1 MSAVVSAIGDAIG
14 GIVEGVGDVVEGVGD
29 VIGDI
34 GSAIDDYVIQPI
46 LDDPLTAIATV
57 AGAAI
62 LGPMIAPS
70 LGVFGAGATAV
81 GAGLGAAAGNTTAGL
96 VQGEDFDEAIKG
108 GVIAG
113 LTAGVTQGAFD
124 YFGDGSSAF
133 SGSTETG
140 LRTLPG
146 EGIAPDVSGATLL
159 SEGVPD
165 VNLPGGT
172 GATTS
177 AVPPQPNL
185 NPTLLDPL
193 DDALTTS
200 LDDAVVP
207 APKVA
212 APTSSP
218 LTTATTRNYLTEGL
232 DDSFGKLRV
241 PKYDPMAPLPRDLMG
256 NIDYSLGAGMQSTN
270 PGLQLPSSP
279 SLSSMGGGQGLTIAQ
294 EAIPDFTYSMNSLD
308 PSIRGMSDSW
318 VGESGKLYGAGTPAG
333 TVGELGFTPTP
344 KQFSYD
350 LPSVTPRSLGD
361 KLKNFDLTDINAGD
375 MKTLAGKAVD
385 YAIENPLTT
394 LAGITLATGVL
405 SQDAPPNAQ
414 PNPGST
420 RDPSFTRPMDQYNYM
435 RQQQQY
441 GGDFTKYGQAGGEHR
456 FFTPSR
462 FELITPPP
470 AAARD
475 GGLMQMRQAY
485 QAGGRAAPMN
495 PRMMQTGMPAGG
507 MGRGMPSQGG
517 LNQAMQTGNMPPA
530 GGMPMRGSP
539 QPVNRN
545 PRTSYYQYGT
555 PPGASKPGMA
565 AGGALNMVRSY
576 NIGGGADGR
585 SDDVDAVLSDGEYV
599 FDAETVALLGNG
611 SSEAGADRLDQM
623 REQIRKQKGKHLAQ
637 GKISPDAQSPLSYLK
652 RS

>member
-14 GIVEGVGDVVEGVGD
+14 GIVEGVGDVVESVGD
-29 VIGDI
+29 VLGDI

-62 LGPMIAPS
+62 LGPMAVPY
-70 LGVFGAGATAV
+70 LGAFGAGAGAV
-81 GAGLGAAAGNTTAGL
+81 GAGLGAFAGNTTAGL
-96 VQGEDFDEAIKG
+96 VQGEEFDEAIKG
-108 GVIAG
+108 GLISGVTAG
-113 LTAGVTQGAFD
+113 LTQGAFD
-124 YFGDGSSAF
+124 YFGGPSA
-133 SGSTETG
+133 
-140 LRTLPG
+140 
-146 EGIAPDVSGATLL
+146 AA
-159 SEGVPD
+159 VPD
-165 VNLPGGT
+165 EALAGAADDPLGQFLASKNNFADVDVGIPGGT

-177 AVPPQPNL
+177 AVPPPPSLTPTAL
-185 NPTLLDPL
+185 NPIDETLATTL
-193 DDALTTS
+193 DDI
-200 LDDAVVP
+200 AVP
-207 APKVA
+207 PPKVTT
-212 APTSSP
+212 PGP
-218 LTTATTRNYLTEGL
+218 LNQLVTE
-232 DDSFGKLRV
+232 V
-241 PKYDPMAPLPRDLMG
+241 PKDYSYGLKVPKFDPMAPLPRDLSG
-256 NIDYSLGAGMQSTN
+256 NIDYSLGAGMQN
-270 PGLQLPSSP
+270 QGGIGLQLPKSP
-279 SLSSMGGGQGLTIAQ
+279 SLSSMGGGSGLTIAQ

-318 VGESGKLYGAGTPAG
+318 VGESGKLYGAGTPSG

-344 KQFSYD
+344 GKLSYD
-350 LPSVTPRSLGD
+350 LPKVEPKTLTD
-361 KLKNFDLTDINAGD
+361 KLKNFDFDEISASD
-375 MKTLAGKAVD
+375 MSGLAGKALD

-405 SQDAPPNAQ
+405 SQGGPPNAQ

-420 RDPSFTRPMDQYNYM
+420 RDPNFTRPMDIYNYY
-435 RQQQQY
+435 RDQQNYDDDIYRYAQQ
-441 GGDFTKYGQAGGEHR
+441 GGEHK

-462 FELITPPP
+462 FELVTPPP
-470 AAARD
+470 VTAQA
-475 GGLMQMRQAY
+475 GGLMRMKQAY

-507 MGRGMPSQGG
+507 MGRGMPAQSR

-555 PPGASKPGMA
+555 PPGAPKPGMS

>member
-14 GIVEGVGDVVEGVGD
+14 GIVEGVGDVIEGVGD

-108 GVIAG
+108 GVISG
-113 LTAGVTQGAFD
+113 ITAGITQGAFD
-124 YFGDGSSAF
+124 YF
-133 SGSTETG
+133 STPGTPTTG
-140 LRTLPG
+140 PTVADPLDDLLARTNNFADVDV
-146 EGIAPDVSGATLL
+146 GI
-159 SEGVPD
+159 
-165 VNLPGGT
+165 PGGT

-177 AVPPQPNL
+177 AVPPPPSITPTAL
-185 NPTLLDPL
+185 NPIDDTLTSSL

-207 APKVA
+207 PPKVA

-555 PPGASKPGMA
+555 PPGAPKPGMA

>member
-29 VIGDI
+29 VLGDI

-62 LGPMIAPS
+62 LGPMIAPA
-70 LGVFGAGATAV
+70 LGGLGAAAGAV
-81 GAGLGAAAGNTTAGL
+81 GAGLGAAAGNTSAGL

-108 GVIAG
+108 GLIAG
-113 LTAGVTQGAFD
+113 VTAGVTQGAFD
-124 YFGDGSSAF
+124 YFGGPSA
-133 SGSTETG
+133 
-140 LRTLPG
+140 
-146 EGIAPDVSGATLL
+146 AA
-159 SEGVPD
+159 VPD
-165 VNLPGGT
+165 EALAGAADDPLGAFLAKNNNFADIDVGLPGGT

-177 AVPPQPNL
+177 AVPPPPSLTPTAL
-185 NPTLLDPL
+185 NPIDETLATTL
-193 DDALTTS
+193 DDV
-200 LDDAVVP
+200 AVP
-207 APKVA
+207 PPKVA
-212 APTSSP
+212 APTTSSP
-218 LTTATTRNYLTEGL
+218 LSTATPRNYLTEGI
-232 DDSFGKLRV
+232 DDSFGKIKL

-256 NIDYSLGAGMQSTN
+256 NIDYSLGAGMQSTG

-279 SLSSMGGGQGLTIAQ
+279 SIASMGGGQGLTLAQ
-294 EAIPDFTYSMNSLD
+294 EAVPDFTYSMNSLD

-318 VGESGKLYGAGTPAG
+318 VGESGKLYGAGKPAG
-333 TVGELGFTPTP
+333 TVGEYGFTAAP
-344 KQFSYD
+344 KQFSYE
-350 LPSVTPRSLGD
+350 LPSVAPKTLGD
-361 KLKNFDLTDINAGD
+361 KLKNFDFDEINTGD
-375 MKTLAGKAVD
+375 MKSLAGKAVD

-405 SQDAPPNAQ
+405 SQDAPPNSQ

-441 GGDFTKYGQAGGEHR
+441 GGDFTKYGQAGGEHK

-462 FELITPPP
+462 FELITPP

-475 GGLMQMRQAY
+475 GGLMQMRQAF

-507 MGRGMPSQGG
+507 MGRGMPMRGG
-517 LNQAMQTGNMPPA
+517 LEQAMQTGNMPPA
-530 GGMPMRGSP
+530 GSSNMPQGRP

-555 PPGASKPGMA
+555 PPGGAPKPGMA
-565 AGGALNMVRSY
+565 DGGALNMVRSY

>member
-108 GVIAG
+108 GVVAG

-124 YFGDGSSAF
+124 YF
-133 SGSTETG
+133 STPGAPTTG
-140 LRTLPG
+140 PAVTDPLDDLLARTNNFADVDV
-146 EGIAPDVSGATLL
+146 GI
-159 SEGVPD
+159 
-165 VNLPGGT
+165 PGGT

-177 AVPPQPNL
+177 AVPPPPSITPTAL
-185 NPTLLDPL
+185 NPIDDTLTSSL

-207 APKVA
+207 PPKVA

-279 SLSSMGGGQGLTIAQ
+279 SLSSMGGGSGLTLAQ
-294 EAIPDFTYSMNSLD
+294 DAVPDFTYSMNSLD

-350 LPSVTPRSLGD
+350 LPSVAPRSLTD
-361 KLKNFDLTDINAGD
+361 KLKNFDFSDINSGD
-375 MKTLAGKAVD
+375 MKSLAGKAVD

-420 RDPSFTRPMDQYNYM
+420 RDASFTRPMDQYNYL

-441 GGDFTKYGQAGGEHR
+441 GGDFSRYGQAGGEHQ

-462 FELITPPP
+462 FELVTPPP
-470 AAARD
+470 VAAKA
-475 GGLMQMRQAY
+475 GGLMQMRQAF

-623 REQIRKQKGKHLAQ
+623 REKIRKQKGKHLAQ